1 MVGKRSCAPREDAAT
16 LPESER
22 GTKHFRLI
30 WPEFKKRGWTS
41 KPPPSRGIETRWKYI
56 LRGGNANGTIGI
68 DYVLGEQAVVD
79 HATNIVR
86 QQAVDRVRA
95 ANAAKATPEERPSS
109 TERQLS
115 AGKAP
120 EKKKSSFKSPA
131 RRSKSPARRSKSPA
145 SKQLDNSTARKS
157 SFQSPMRMS
166 FQSSVHDGPQDLTTS
181 ASPASASQHIA
192 ECSNVYMHEQLDNRV
207 DTYFEKKTSRERER
221 ERRAKAAGKTV
232 TPTKKSKTRRDV
244 RQHFFSIK
252 PILPHELWVY
262 IGLLVARTVMPN
274 REKMANHWHQDD
286 IGAISRGI
294 IGKYLTRDRF
304 LEITRNLHF
313 NNNQDPRA
321 KTDRAWKI
329 RSVVTMLQQTF
340 VESYISPAELSFD
353 EAMLPSRSS
362 YNRTRMFIKDK
373 PHKWGTKL
381 FMLCCVH
388 SAYCI
393 RSGCERAIFGEKP
406 TGKSMRLVVV
416 DRFYTSIV
424 LAVQLLIMGFYTIG
438 TIMTNRRGFCK
449 VVVAKMK
456 KRPKD
461 IPRGAVTFARSK
473 HVNNMTAICWLDR
486 KPVHVLSVIKDYHRF
501 MGGVDMHDQLRL
513 QRYSVQRAITYR
525 KYYKSLFLGLV
536 DLAITNWF
544 IVHRAYCKSKKIKG
558 MTHVRY
564 MCALHQQLIALTAE
578 DMYEENAFL
587 PGEDAIAEDENAQEA
602 APTGHSPKQNN
613 DWRDH
618 SGQRKRAQKNCK
630 VCAMRTAGKRGV
642 TTTYFCDS
650 CDFAGPIYLCVKP
663 KWLEANEMMSC

>member
-1 MVGKRSCAPREDAAT
+1 MVGTRSSAPREDAAA

-22 GTKHFRLI
+22 GMKHFRLI

-56 LRGGNANGTIGI
+56 LRDGNANGTIGI
-68 DYVLGEQAVVD
+68 DYVPGEQAVVD
-79 HATNIVR
+79 HATNMVR

-120 EKKKSSFKSPA
+120 EKKKSS
-131 RRSKSPARRSKSPA
+131 SKSPARRSKSPA

-157 SFQSPMRMS
+157 SFQSPIRMS

-181 ASPASASQHIA
+181 ASPASESQVPPQPTFSSPNLAS
-192 ECSNVYMHEQLDNRV
+192 
-207 DTYFEKKTSRERER
+207 
-221 ERRAKAAGKTV
+221 
-232 TPTKKSKTRRDV
+232 PT
-244 RQHFFSIK
+244 
-252 PILPHELWVY
+252 
-262 IGLLVARTVMPN
+262 
-274 REKMANHWHQDD
+274 
-286 IGAISRGI
+286 
-294 IGKYLTRDRF
+294 
-304 LEITRNLHF
+304 EITRNLHF
-313 NNNQDPRA
+313 NNNQNPRA

-340 VESYISPAELSFD
+340 VESYIPPAELSFD

-373 PHKWGTKL
+373 PHKW
-381 FMLCCVH
+381 
-388 SAYCI
+388 
-393 RSGCERAIFGEKP
+393 
-406 TGKSMRLVVV
+406 V

-461 IPRGAVTFARSK
+461 IPRGTVTFARSK

-486 KPVHVLSVIKDYHRF
+486 KPVHFLSVIKDYHRF

-544 IVHRAYCKSKKIKG
+544 IVHRAYCKSKKTKG

-578 DMYEENAFL
+578 DMYEESAFL
-587 PGEDAIAEDENAQEA
+587 PGEDAIAEDENAQKA

-642 TTTYFCDS
+642 TTTSFCDS